1 MHSLVDSLFLC
12 YTDTK
17 PQRKEPPMIDLHVH
31 SNHSDGTL
39 SPEELVALAAD
50 SGVSAFALTD
60 HDTVSGITKAK
71 AAAARISSSGSPV
84 TVISGTEIS
93 AAYRKKDIHILGL
106 FIDETNPILCGA
118 LKEAVYARELRNEQM
133 AERFRAL
140 GIPLSLEELRLENPD
155 TVITRAHFAKY
166 LIEHKHV
173 KTSQE
178 AFQRYL
184 NYDAPCFVPREY
196 MQPERAISLITEA
209 GGIPVLAHPLLY
221 KLPPAELEELLQRL
235 KNAGLKGLEVYYSS
249 NTGFD
254 EQICYSLANRFDLLM
269 TGGTDFHGAN
279 KPNLHLGTGRN
290 HNLCIPETL
299 LTPLYELL

>member
-1 MHSLVDSLFLC
+1 
-12 YTDTK
+12 
-17 PQRKEPPMIDLHVH
+17 MIDLHVH

-39 SPEELVALAAD
+39 SPEELVALAAQT
-50 SGVSAFALTD
+50 GLSAFALTD
-60 HDTVSGITKAK
+60 HDTVSGIAKAK
-71 AAAARISSSGSPV
+71 AAADTTGASV

-93 AAYRKKDIHILGL
+93 AAYKSRDIHILGL
-106 FIDETNPILCGA
+106 FINETDPVLTAA
-118 LKEAVYARELRNEQM
+118 LEDAVTARDARNERM

-140 GIPLSLEELRLENPD
+140 GIPLTLEELRLLNPD

-166 LIEHKHV
+166 LIEHHHV
-173 KTSQE
+173 KNSEE
-178 AFQRYL
+178 AFKRYL

-196 MQPERAISLITEA
+196 MQPERAISLILQA

-221 KLPPAELEELLQRL
+221 KLPPTELEALLQRL
-235 KNAGLKGLEVYYSS
+235 KDAGLAGLEVYYSS

-279 KPNLHLGTGRN
+279 KPNLYLGTGRN
-290 HNLCIPETL
+290 NNLNIPDSL
-299 LTPLYELL
+299 LEPLYRHLDSRKDR